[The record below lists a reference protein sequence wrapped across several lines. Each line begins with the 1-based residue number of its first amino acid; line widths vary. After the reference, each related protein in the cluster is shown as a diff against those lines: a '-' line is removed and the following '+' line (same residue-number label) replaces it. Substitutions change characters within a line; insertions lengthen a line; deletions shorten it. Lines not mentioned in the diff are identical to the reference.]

1 MEALMFDRVL
11 LCADA
16 SDNAL
21 RAVDYVIGLR
31 ERLGTPIDIH
41 LLNVQRPVSGDVS
54 TFVGK
59 GALRQYHHDNGLK
72 ALERAR
78 ARLDASGLP
87 YTFHLLVGDPAQM
100 ISQYAREKGC
110 DHIVLGR
117 RGLGSFTGGLLGS
130 VAHKVLHTAE
140 PPVVLVK

>member
-1 MEALMFDRVL
+1 MFDRIL

-21 RAVDYVIGLR
+21 RAVDYVIALR
-31 ERLGTPIDIH
+31 ERLGTPTDLH

-54 TFVGK
+54 MFVGK

-78 ARLDASGLP
+78 ARLDSAGVP
-87 YTFHLLVGDPAQM
+87 YTFHLLVGDPGQM
-100 ISQYAREKGC
+100 ISQYAREKQC
-110 DHIVLGR
+110 DQIVMGR

-130 VAHKVLHTAE
+130 VAHKVLHLAE
-140 PPVVLVK
+140 QPVLLVK

>member
-1 MEALMFDRVL
+1 VFGRIL
-11 LCADA
+11 LPADA

-21 RAVDYVIGLR
+21 RAVDYVIALR
-31 ERLGTPIDIH
+31 AQLGTPLDIH

-59 GALRQYHHDNGLK
+59 EALRKYHHDRGLE
-72 ALERAR
+72 ALTRAR
-78 ARLDASGLP
+78 GRLDASAVP
-87 YTFHLLVGDPAQM
+87 YTFHLLVGDPGQM
-100 ISQYAREKGC
+100 ISQYAKEKGC
-110 DHIVLGR
+110 DHIVMGR

-130 VAHKVLHTAE
+130 VAHKVLHLAE

>member
-1 MEALMFDRVL
+1 MFNRVL

-21 RAVDYVIGLR
+21 RAVEFLIALQKQ
-31 ERLGTPIDIH
+31 LGTPIDLH
-41 LLNVQRPVSGDVS
+41 LINVQRPLSGDIS
-54 TFVGK
+54 RFVG
-59 GALRQYHHDNGLK
+59 GEVLRQYHEEAGLR

-78 ARLDASGLP
+78 ARLDASGLA
-87 YTFHLLVGDPAQM
+87 YAFHLLVGDPGRVIGQVAKDK
-100 ISQYAREKGC
+100 AC
-110 DHIVLGR
+110 DTIVMGR

-130 VAHKVLHTAE
+130 VAHKVLQDAE